1 MSQVKPAEIRFYV
14 DADIL
19 GLAHVL
25 ASIRADVTYPGD
37 LGAVINKRER
47 PACPVTTPA
56 TLDSI
61 WIPEVTRRGWLII
74 TRDRHIQDH
83 RAEIQAVRQYGARMV
98 ALSGKEARGKFEQ
111 LEVVM
116 CQWRAIE
123 RLLADSGPF
132 IYTATRTSLKPID
145 LA

>member
-1 MSQVKPAEIRFYV
+1 VSQIKPAEVRFYI

-19 GLAHVL
+19 GLAQVL
-25 ASIRADVTYPGD
+25 AAIRADITYPGD
-37 LGAVINKRER
+37 IGAVINKRER
-47 PACPVTTPA
+47 PACPGTTPA
-56 TLDSI
+56 TLDPI
-61 WIPEVTRRGWLII
+61 WIPEVTERGWLII

-83 RAEIQAVRQYGARMV
+83 RAEIQAVRRYGARMV

-123 RLLADSGPF
+123 RLLTESGPF
-132 IYTATRTSLKPID
+132 IYTATRTSLKPIN

>member
-1 MSQVKPAEIRFYV
+1 
-14 DADIL
+14 
-19 GLAHVL
+19 
-25 ASIRADVTYPGD
+25 
-37 LGAVINKRER
+37 
-47 PACPVTTPA
+47 
-56 TLDSI
+56 
-61 WIPEVTRRGWLII
+61 
-74 TRDRHIQDH
+74 
-83 RAEIQAVRQYGARMV
+83 MV